1 MLTLVLSNVQ
11 SWGRA
16 VVEMLIKSVFVGT
29 VKEDFQ
35 QVSLWKKQR
44 WTALIH
50 LIQQI
55 QYDGIESIKSSYM
68 SIDHI
73 MEFRGLKGL

>member
-55 QYDGIESIKSSYM
+55 QYDGIESIKSTC
-68 SIDHI
+68 
-73 MEFRGLKGL
+73 L